1 MEEQNENAQPPQENT
16 QESPHETTQPTQPT
30 QPIPTKTNENL
41 WPILCHLA
49 GLLGYT
55 AIPFANVLGPLV
67 IWLIKKDEIPAL
79 NAHGK
84 AAINFQ
90 ISMTIYFIACIPLVL
105 IVIGIFLMAL
115 VGILNVIFIII
126 ATVKAADGEVY
137 DYPLSIKFLK

>member
-1 MEEQNENAQPPQENT
+1 MPQSPQENT
-16 QESPHETTQPTQPT
+16 QETPQEPTQPTQPT
-30 QPIPTKTNENL
+30 QPIPTNTNENL

-90 ISMTIYFIACIPLVL
+90 ISMAIYFIACIPLCI
-105 IVIGIFLMAL
+105 IVIGVFGMIAL
-115 VGILNVIFIII
+115 GILNVIFIII